1 MLMDDVSRREGVR
14 SNTSRYPE
22 TLVLSFP
29 PLSNR
34 GTKGMMHTGDPWRC
48 ETGRMP
54 PGGEPER
61 RGG

>member
-34 GTKGMMHTGDPWRC
+34 GTKGMMHTGDP
-48 ETGRMP
+48 
-54 PGGEPER
+54 
-61 RGG
+61 